1 MVDVRSFVTFR
12 RLASLALVLLGAG
25 CASTRDYTAP
35 DAPRYEASADMGAHP
50 RIALVLGG
58 GGPRGFA
65 HIGVIKALE
74 ANGIEPNMVVGTS
87 VGAMIG
93 ALYADGHKGAELER
107 IALDINPLKFVNF
120 SMQGVNGSGDAV
132 EDFINGYVENK
143 PMERLRRHF
152 AAVAARLPDRQV
164 QVFNVGNTGVAV
176 RASSAL
182 PGKFLPTRIHGV
194 DYMDGDEATPVP
206 IQVAH
211 SLGADVIIAV
221 DVSAYVE
228 RTPAEVPAE
237 WRVRD
242 RRRADQVSREAALA
256 NVMIHPDLGY
266 YASIQD
272 EYRRRSIALAERL
285 TVEALPRIRA
295 SIARAEEE
303 ARARGAKPPA
313 KA

>member
-1 MVDVRSFVTFR
+1 MIDR
-12 RLASLALVLLGAG
+12 RWIRRCTAIALVLLAAACSPG
-25 CASTRDYTAP
+25 TRDYVAA
-35 DAPRYEASADMGAHP
+35 DAPRYDASADMGPRP

-65 HIGVIKALE
+65 HIGVLKALE

-93 ALYADGHKGAELER
+93 ALYADGHKAAELER

-132 EDFINGYVENK
+132 EDFINDLVQNK
-143 PMERLRRHF
+143 PIERLRRHF
-152 AAVAARLPDRQV
+152 VAVAARLPDRRIE
-164 QVFNVGNTGVAV
+164 VFNVGNTGVAV

-182 PGKFLPTRIHGV
+182 PGKFLPTRIKGV

-206 IQVAH
+206 ILAAH
-211 SLGADVIIAV
+211 DLGADVIIAV

-228 RTPAEVPAE
+228 HTPPEVPLD

-242 RRRADQVSREAALA
+242 RRRADQVSRESGLA
-256 NVMIHPDLGY
+256 NVLIHPDLGY
-266 YASIQD
+266 YASIKD

-285 TVEALPRIRA
+285 TVEALPKIRA
-295 SIARAEEE
+295 SIARAEDE
-303 ARARGAKPPA
+303 ARARNAKAPA